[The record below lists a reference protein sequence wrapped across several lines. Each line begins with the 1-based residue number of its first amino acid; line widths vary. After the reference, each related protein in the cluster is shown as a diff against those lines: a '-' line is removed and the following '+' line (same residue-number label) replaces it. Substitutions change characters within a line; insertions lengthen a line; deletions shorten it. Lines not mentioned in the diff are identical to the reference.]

1 VTGSIL
7 GSKSAR
13 ELREAVVIHKGIEY
27 TVSPTVD
34 PEIWRWQFQVADKVY
49 VGRTRTRLAGLAAR
63 RARLKINAA
72 LKQSLSQA
80 ENKGQVAGP
89 RLREDDQSLRRD
101 GITPL
106 TPAHE
111 NS

>member
-1 VTGSIL
+1 
-7 GSKSAR
+7 
-13 ELREAVVIHKGIEY
+13 VIHKGIEY

-49 VGRTRTRLAGLAAR
+49 VGRTRTRLAALAAR

-72 LKQSLSQA
+72 LKQSLSKAEKKRQA
-80 ENKGQVAGP
+80 AGP
-89 RLREDDQSLRRD
+89 RPHGDDRGLRKD